1 MSDIKTSGEL
11 SQLSDVRNDI
21 HSLYEKMMQGFD
33 GTCISMTSGLNED
46 GNYHMLY
53 APGYED
59 MGVGDIVAQ
68 CK

>member
-1 MSDIKTSGEL
+1 MSDINTSGGL
-11 SQLSDVRNDI
+11 NQLTEDRNDI
-21 HSLYEKMMQGFD
+21 HSLYDKMMQGFE
-33 GTCISMTSGLNED
+33 GTGIVMTSELNED

-59 MGVGDIVAQ
+59 MGVGDIVAE

>member
-1 MSDIKTSGEL
+1 MSGINTSGKL
-11 SQLSDVRNDI
+11 SQLTEDRNDI
-21 HSLYEKMMQGFD
+21 HSLYDKMMQEFD
-33 GTCISMTSGLNED
+33 GEGFISTSELNAD

-53 APGYED
+53 APGYKD

>member
-1 MSDIKTSGEL
+1 
-11 SQLSDVRNDI
+11 
-21 HSLYEKMMQGFD
+21 MQEFD
-33 GTCISMTSGLNED
+33 GEGFISTSELNED

-53 APGYED
+53 APGYEN